1 MNSTRIGDIGVSYC
15 ITRCL
20 EKNIPVY
27 KPVSDN
33 EKADLIILLDN
44 IPKKIQ
50 VKSAIKDKN
59 GKAEFNIKSSTSAIY
74 NRKSKVHHYTK
85 EEIDYYMLCNIAR
98 KEVYLVPFE
107 EAKKNMVTLRYD
119 NPKNNQ
125 KKNVKF
131 AKNYIF

>member
-1 MNSTRIGDIGVSYC
+1 MMNSTRIGDIGVSYC

-50 VKSAIKDKN
+50 VKSAIEDKN
-59 GKAEFNIKSSTSAIY
+59 GKAEFNIKSSTSPLLNSY
-74 NRKSKVHHYTK
+74 
-85 EEIDYYMLCNIAR
+85 
-98 KEVYLVPFE
+98 
-107 EAKKNMVTLRYD
+107 
-119 NPKNNQ
+119 
-125 KKNVKF
+125 
-131 AKNYIF
+131 